1 MALSLEG
8 VGIWANKYSGTIA
21 NLAGAAFAGYSAYQS
36 VQAGRRSSK
45 LDSELRNLLT
55 GQKAEVGEQLNL
67 QKIDEAAAEKAKIEA
82 EAYQKET
89 TKRRRVAFGA
99 KRTLLSPGLTDQ
111 ISGGLERKVLLG

>member
-1 MALSLEG
+1 MALSLAG

-55 GQKAEVGEQLNL
+55 TQKAEVGEQLNL

-99 KRTLLSPGLTDQ
+99 KRTLLSPGLTNQ
-111 ISGGLERKVLLG
+111 IEGGLEKKVLLG